1 MFGRQEKVESEKGED
16 VTSAEEKGFL
26 EAIKENP
33 GDVTTLLA
41 YADWLEEHDRPYR
54 AMTQRVQA
62 GVSQVRYK
70 VRRRSD
76 GLFAGSGEY
85 IEWSAEGKEWE
96 RLSSVRGHLAANSYR
111 DKYGGVP
118 WDDVEIAVFEIR
130 VQSVGALTFT
140 ITGEGGTGYGGH
152 GHYKK
157 RKTVTIVEP
166 D

>member
-1 MFGRQEKVESEKGED
+1 
-16 VTSAEEKGFL
+16 VTSAEEQGFL
-26 EAIKENP
+26 QAIKENP

-54 AMTQRVQA
+54 AMMQRVQA
-62 GVSQVRYK
+62 GVSQVRFK
-70 VRRRSD
+70 VRRKSD

-85 IEWSAEGKEWE
+85 IEWSAGGKEWDK
-96 RLSSVRGHLAANSYR
+96 LSSVRGHLAANSYR

-118 WDDVEIAVFEIR
+118 WSDVEIAVFEVR

-140 ITGEGGTGYGGH
+140 LSGEDATGFGGH
-152 GHYKK
+152 GRYKK
-157 RKTVTIVEP
+157 RKSVTINEP

>member
-1 MFGRQEKVESEKGED
+1 M
-16 VTSAEEKGFL
+16 TSAEEKGFL

-54 AMTQRVQA
+54 AMMHRVQA

-70 VRRRSD
+70 VRRKSD

-85 IEWSAEGKEWE
+85 IEWSAGGKEWE

-118 WDDVEIAVFEIR
+118 WDGVEIAVFEIR
-130 VQSVGALTFT
+130 VRDVGALTFSLS
-140 ITGEGGTGYGGH
+140 GEGGTGSTSYGRY
-152 GHYKK
+152 YKK
-157 RKTVTIVEP
+157 RKTVTITEP
-166 D
+166 E